1 MVKAIEGD
9 EYDSESE
16 RTAKIG
22 YSLQKIIDDIE
33 KFFIIILISIVFDT
47 TKEALVCM
55 LVISLTRK
63 FMGGMHMTTWFGCTM
78 MTTMVYSLAIIGG
91 KIFHFSLLMQ
101 SASILLCVLM
111 VILYAPLPS
120 EQRPKYIGK
129 KRINIKIRCIAGLM
143 VSVVLSV
150 IMKSYSSTI
159 TCILLLEIIEAI
171 LVVCKKSILPD
182 IKKGG
187 EKNVW

>member
-9 EYDSESE
+9 EYDSD

-33 KFFIIILISIVFDT
+33 KFLIIILISIIFDT

-143 VSVVLSV
+143 VSAVLSV

>member
-9 EYDSESE
+9 EYDSESD

-33 KFFIIILISIVFDT
+33 KFLIIILISIIFDT

-63 FMGGMHMTTWFGCTM
+63 FMGGMH

-143 VSVVLSV
+143 VSAVLSV

>member
-9 EYDSESE
+9 EYDSESD

-33 KFFIIILISIVFDT
+33 KFLIIILISIIFDT

-101 SASILLCVLM
+101 SASILL
-111 VILYAPLPS
+111 
-120 EQRPKYIGK
+120 
-129 KRINIKIRCIAGLM
+129 
-143 VSVVLSV
+143 
-150 IMKSYSSTI
+150 
-159 TCILLLEIIEAI
+159 LEIIEAI